1 MEENKQKFALWA
13 YPDTLEAVEKQYRQD
28 NCRSKSE
35 FIEKAVHFYVGYICS
50 ADKSDYLP
58 HIVVSTM
65 QGTMDAFEDRIAGLL
80 FKMAVELSM
89 LLHVTAATNEIDE
102 ETLSRLR
109 GMCVAEVKRLRGS
122 VRMEDAVKYQNG
134 DEARYTRSRSRASDL
149 HAHQSGECCLFS
161 PHPRQRTDILAAGN
175 AGDVQHP

>member
-13 YPDTLEAVEKQYRQD
+13 YPDTLNAVEKLYRQD

-35 FIEKAVHFYVGYICS
+35 FIEKALHFYIGYICS

-89 LLHVTAATNEIDE
+89 LLHVTAAANEIDE
-102 ETLSRLR
+102 DTLSRLR
-109 GMCVAEVKRLRGS
+109 GISSRPDGQRKESVAETGYHCQGFVSL
-122 VRMEDAVKYQNG
+122 
-134 DEARYTRSRSRASDL
+134 
-149 HAHQSGECCLFS
+149 
-161 PHPRQRTDILAAGN
+161 P
-175 AGDVQHP
+175 QHS

>member
-1 MEENKQKFALWA
+1 MCIR
-13 YPDTLEAVEKQYRQD
+13 DR
-28 NCRSKSE
+28 
-35 FIEKAVHFYVGYICS
+35 YICS

-134 DEARYTRSRSRASDL
+134 DEAR
-149 HAHQSGECCLFS
+149 
-161 PHPRQRTDILAAGN
+161 
-175 AGDVQHP
+175 

>member
-35 FIEKAVHFYVGYICS
+35 FIEKAVHFYVGDIWS

-134 DEARYTRSRSRASDL
+134 DEAR
-149 HAHQSGECCLFS
+149 
-161 PHPRQRTDILAAGN
+161 
-175 AGDVQHP
+175 